1 MLEMVVC
8 LSTYTLPALYAH
20 SCKSSNQALEGIDA
34 DDALVVDLHLLG
46 ATKYQAM
53 ILANRT
59 EEAIVSGQ
67 LKESL
72 VLIGFQHDIDV
83 SVFNVSIVKS
93 EVSPEFFP
101 HSVIED
107 VIRRDSYEVVDIMV
121 ATSELGGPAPSS
133 SSSTTAIIV
142 GVCVAAGAVAAAVAA
157 AILCRQ
163 SQASETPDDDPKSA
177 PGGTACPL

>member
-1 MLEMVVC
+1 M
-8 LSTYTLPALYAH
+8 
-20 SCKSSNQALEGIDA
+20 
-34 DDALVVDLHLLG
+34 
-46 ATKYQAM
+46 
-53 ILANRT
+53 
-59 EEAIVSGQ
+59 
-67 LKESL
+67 
-72 VLIGFQHDIDV
+72 LIGFQHDIDV

-133 SSSTTAIIV
+133 SSTTAIIV